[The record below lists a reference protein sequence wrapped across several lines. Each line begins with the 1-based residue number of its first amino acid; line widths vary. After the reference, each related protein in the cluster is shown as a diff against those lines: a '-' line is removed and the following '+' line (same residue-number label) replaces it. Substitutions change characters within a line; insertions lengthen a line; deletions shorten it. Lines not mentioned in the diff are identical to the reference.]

1 MNTKTSNTKLTAAEF
16 IERGINRFGD
26 FFDYT
31 KSIYSGMTNK
41 VTIICPI
48 HGEFAVS
55 PVSFLNTKH
64 GCRECSFNKHR
75 EKMRGRISTTEEFID
90 KAKATHGNRYDY
102 SDVKYV
108 RSSIKVKI
116 HCLEHPNSP
125 FYMRP
130 NNHLTGYGCPLC
142 SRRRYDEVFGSIDE
156 CTVYHVKIRSIKEPS
171 VSFEKVGL
179 TVSISSRFGSLKRD
193 GFSYEI
199 LNSVVLP
206 VQLAIQLEEDIL
218 SDLNSI
224 NKAYKIH
231 HLKGTKT
238 KGWTECFPCGSIDI
252 KQKIMEYVDDN
263 NYHT

>member
-1 MNTKTSNTKLTAAEF
+1 MNTKTSNTKLTTAEF

-41 VTIICPI
+41 VTI
-48 HGEFAVS
+48 
-55 PVSFLNTKH
+55 
-64 GCRECSFNKHR
+64 
-75 EKMRGRISTTEEFID
+75 
-90 KAKATHGNRYDY
+90 
-102 SDVKYV
+102 
-108 RSSIKVKI
+108 
-116 HCLEHPNSP
+116 
-125 FYMRP
+125 
-130 NNHLTGYGCPLC
+130 
-142 SRRRYDEVFGSIDE
+142 
-156 CTVYHVKIRSIKEPS
+156 RSIKEPS

-193 GFSYEI
+193 GVSYEI